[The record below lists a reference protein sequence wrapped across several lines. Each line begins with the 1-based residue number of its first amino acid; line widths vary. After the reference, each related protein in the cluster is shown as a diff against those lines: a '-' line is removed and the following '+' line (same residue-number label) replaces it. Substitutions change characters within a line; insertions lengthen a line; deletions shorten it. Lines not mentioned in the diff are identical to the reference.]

1 MYMLYLKGQ
10 LKNKICVF
18 NRSTLDKIEYNKICY
33 SKEKE
38 ETNNRCENLDIKSK
52 IVYLYLTEIIT
63 LK

>member
-1 MYMLYLKGQ
+1 MLYLKGQ
-10 LKNKICVF
+10 LKNKIRVF

-33 SKEKE
+33 SKEKKE
-38 ETNNRCENLDIKSK
+38 ETNNRCENLDIKRK